1 MDKNTVTGISL
12 IAIILLASFYF
23 FGPKKPAKPVIVD
36 HVDSTQPMSA
46 KKDLGK
52 DTAKKTAA
60 IDTAAHKAKANVPT
74 GWESIT
80 QGQNKEYTLENEKLR
95 IRVATKGGMI
105 DYAELKKFKTSEQK
119 PLVLIDSASHYG
131 YQLPIG
137 GQTVSTEGLYFT
149 AIAQTANSIT
159 MEVKLPNGGAIDQ
172 VYTLRNDSDYQVG
185 YKLVLNGMK
194 DVIPNNISYFFLNW
208 RGAILSNEHDSTI
221 SKINTTIHYRN
232 VGENP
237 SYLSETKDDK
247 ETFKKPTDWVSFK
260 QQFFCQALISTEKP
274 FEDAEL
280 STELT
285 SGNTYNKKLSAE
297 LTLPYGHNASET
309 YNMKYYFGPLDYHLM
324 RKMDLDLERQIPL
337 GWSFFLI
344 SWVNRFLV
352 IPAFDFLSG
361 FISNYGIII
370 LLIAL
375 IIKIITLPFTYK
387 SYLSSAKMRVLK
399 PELDELKDKFGKEP
413 TKLQAEQMKLYRKAG
428 VSPFGGC
435 LPLLLQFPIL
445 ISMYRFFP
453 SSIELRQQ
461 GFLWAHD
468 LSTYDSIYTLPFTIP
483 AYGNHVSLFCILMT
497 ISTIIYTYINNQ
509 LTPQQSEFKWLSY
522 IMPIFLLG
530 VFNRYAAGLSL
541 YYFYF
546 NILTFVQQYIFKQL
560 IDEKKLIA
568 QIEENKKKPTATKK
582 SRLQQ
587 RLEDL
592 QKQQQARTRR

>member
-12 IAIILLASFYF
+12 IAIILIASFYF
-23 FGPKKPAKPVIVD
+23 FGPKKSDKPVIVNK
-36 HVDSTQPMSA
+36 VDSSQQLAS
-46 KKDLGK
+46 KKITPA
-52 DTAKKTAA
+52 DTAKKTVS
-60 IDTAAHKAKANVPT
+60 DTSHEKTKPVVIT

-80 QGQNKEYTLENEKLR
+80 SGVKKEYTLENGKLR
-95 IRVATKGGMI
+95 IRVSNKGGMI
-105 DYAELKKFKTSEQK
+105 DYAELKTYKTSDKK

-131 YQLPIG
+131 YQMPIS
-137 GQTVSTEGLYFT
+137 GQNINTESLYFT
-149 AIAQTANSIT
+149 PIAQTASSIT
-159 MEVKLPNGGAIDQ
+159 MAVHLPTGGRIMQ
-172 VYTLRNDSDYQVG
+172 TYSLKDSDYQVG
-185 YKLVLNGMK
+185 YKLVLDSMK
-194 DVIPNNISYFFLNW
+194 DAIPNNINYFFLNW
-208 RGAILSNEHDSTI
+208 HGAILSNEHDSSI

-232 VGENP
+232 VGESPN
-237 SYLSETKDDK
+237 YLSETKDDQ

-260 QQFFCQALISTEKP
+260 QQFFCQTLISTEKP

-285 SGNTYNKKLSAE
+285 SGHVYNKKLKAE
-297 LTLPYGHNASET
+297 LTLPYGHNPSET
-309 YNMKYYFGPLDYHLM
+309 YNMKYYFGPLDYHLLSGM
-324 RKMDLDLERQIPL
+324 NLDLEHQIPL

-344 SWVNRFLV
+344 SWVNRGII
-352 IPAFDFLSG
+352 IPVFDFLSR
-361 FISNYGIII
+361 FVSNYGIII
-370 LLIAL
+370 LLLAL
-375 IIKIITLPFTYK
+375 FIKLITLPFTYK

-399 PELDELKDKFGKEP
+399 PELDELKTKFGKEP
-413 TKLQAEQMKLYRKAG
+413 TKLQSEQMKLYRKAG

-461 GFLWAHD
+461 GFLWAKD
-468 LSTYDSIYTLPFTIP
+468 LSTYDSIYTLPFNIP
-483 AYGNHVSLFCILMT
+483 AYGDHVSLFCILMT
-497 ISTIIYTYINNQ
+497 ISTIIYTYVNNQ

-530 VFNRYAAGLSL
+530 VFNRYAAGLSI
-541 YYFYF
+541 YYFFF
-546 NILTFVQQYIFKQL
+546 NILTFVQQAIFKQF

-568 QIEENKKKPTATKK
+568 QIEENKKKPASNKK

>member
-12 IAIILLASFYF
+12 IAIILLASYYF
-23 FGPKKPAKPVIVD
+23 FAPKKSANPVIVNK
-36 HVDSTQPMSA
+36 VDSSQQVASKQNTLRDSIKKPVADTSIA
-46 KKDLGK
+46 KPKP
-52 DTAKKTAA
+52 TA
-60 IDTAAHKAKANVPT
+60 PT
-74 GWESIT
+74 GWESVT
-80 QGQNKEYTLENEKLR
+80 QGVNKEYSIENEKLR
-95 IRVATKGGMI
+95 IRVSSKGGMI
-105 DYAELKKFKTSEQK
+105 NYAELKNYKTSDQK
-119 PLVLIDSASHYG
+119 PLILIDSASHYG
-131 YQLPIG
+131 YQLPVG
-137 GQTVSTEGLYFT
+137 GQNINTESLYFT
-149 AIAQTANSIT
+149 PVAQTANSIS
-159 MEVKLPNGGAIDQ
+159 MAVKLPTGGKVEQI
-172 VYTLRNDSDYQVG
+172 YTLRKDSGYLVG
-185 YKLVLNGMK
+185 YKLVLDSMK
-194 DVIPNNISYFFLNW
+194 DVIPNNINYFFLNW
-208 RGAILSNEHDSTI
+208 HGAILRNENDTAI

-232 VGENP
+232 VGESP
-237 SYLSETKDDK
+237 SYLSETKDDE

-260 QQFFCQALISTEKP
+260 QQFFCQTLISTQTP
-274 FEDAEL
+274 FEDADL
-280 STELT
+280 VTELT
-285 SGNTYNKKLSAE
+285 NGNTYNKKLKAT
-297 LTLPYGHNASET
+297 LTLPYSHAQSET
-309 YNMKYYFGPLDYHLM
+309 YNMKYYLGPLDYNLM
-324 RKMDLDLERQIPL
+324 RGMNLDLERQIPL

-344 SWVNRFLV
+344 AWVNRFLV

-370 LLIAL
+370 LLIAV

-399 PELDELKDKFGKEP
+399 PELDELKTKFGKEP
-413 TKLQAEQMKLYRKAG
+413 TKLQSEQMKLYKKAG

-461 GFLWAHD
+461 GFLWAKD
-468 LSTYDSIYTLPFTIP
+468 LSTYDSIYTLPFSIP

-497 ISTIIYTYINNQ
+497 ISTIIYTHINNQ
-509 LTPQQSEFKWLSY
+509 LSPQQSEFKWLSY

-546 NILTFVQQYIFKQL
+546 NILTFIQQYFFKQL

-568 QIEENKKKPTATKK
+568 QIEENKKKPTANKK
-582 SRLQQ
+582 SKLQQ